1 MVLYGLTATSETRKW
16 INVVKRTKREFPD
29 EHLFR
34 QEMQDIVPL
43 NIPAT
48 TDSRAPRSSNARL
61 RANKT
66 SVNTVSGFSPVV
78 DNQTHIDSED
88 GSSHRKNG
96 VQKRIIQK
104 LKRGQ
109 FRVDQELDL
118 HHMNLETA
126 RAALLDFIA
135 YTQGV
140 TPECVRVIH
149 GKGLRSLKGPR
160 LKLMTRQLL
169 REHPQVLAFTTC
181 KPANGGSGAVD
192 VLLKST

>member
-1 MVLYGLTATSETRKW
+1 MVLYGLKATSETQKW
-16 INVVKRTKREFPD
+16 INVAKRIKHELPD

-43 NIPAT
+43 KTPAT
-48 TDSRAPRSSNARL
+48 TDSRAPRSSRARL
-61 RANKT
+61 QANKL
-66 SVNTVSGFSPVV
+66 SVNPESGFPRAI
-78 DNQTHIDSED
+78 DKQTHIDSED

-126 RAALLDFIA
+126 QAALLDFIA
-135 YTQGV
+135 HTQGG
-140 TPECVRVIH
+140 TTECIRVIH
-149 GKGLRSLKGPR
+149 GKGLRSLNGPR
-160 LKLMTRQLL
+160 LKLMTWQLL

-192 VLLKST
+192 VLLRST